1 MKISVSGIRGVYG
14 KDLTIN
20 EIYRLGRLFGSGLLD
35 LGGKCVLGRDTRPSS
50 HIVARVVESALMAQ
64 GIDVYNIDI
73 APTPVVFRE
82 ARRYHAGCVIT
93 ASHNPLDWNGLKFVI
108 NGRGLYENELD
119 TMLDRIVQQKSTNF
133 GRSVRGF
140 SSYIEELLEL
150 AQSMQMVEEIKI
162 GLDPGGGAACHYSNI
177 LFRRLGCRVAS
188 INDTVGIH
196 SRNPDPTVD
205 DLRELRALVRCNSLD
220 LGLALDLDGD
230 RLVVIDK
237 TGKKLTSDVTL
248 LFCVANAMRLG
259 IRKFVISVDTSLSVK
274 EFIVSHNGIAY
285 YSKVGEANVVKEMS
299 ELGAEAGGEGSSAG
313 FIMSKFNMCRDGL
326 LAGVLIS
333 SLDRGSMADCLRL
346 SSKYIQIRS
355 KLAADS
361 KLHKDL
367 IERLYDVFVPISSEA
382 SEIDGIK
389 LVIDENSW
397 VLIRPSNTEH
407 AVRISVESLADKTST
422 LYREIISKAKLVY
435 DEIR

>member
-50 HIVARVVESALMAQ
+50 HIVARVVGSALMAQ

-119 TMLDRIVQQKSTNF
+119 TMLDRVVQQQSTNF
-133 GRSVRGF
+133 GRSVSCF

-333 SLDRGSMADCLRL
+333 SLDRESMTDCLRL

-361 KLHKDL
+361 RLHEDL
-367 IERLYDVFVPISSEA
+367 IERLHDVFVPISSEA

-407 AVRISVESLADKTST
+407 AVRISVESLADKTSA
-422 LYREIISKAKLVY
+422 LYREIIGKAKLVY

>member
-119 TMLDRIVQQKSTNF
+119 TMLDRIVQQQSTNF

-333 SLDRGSMADCLRL
+333 SLDRESMADCLRL

>member
-1 MKISVSGIRGVYG
+1 M
-14 KDLTIN
+14 
-20 EIYRLGRLFGSGLLD
+20 
-35 LGGKCVLGRDTRPSS
+35 
-50 HIVARVVESALMAQ
+50 
-64 GIDVYNIDI
+64 
-73 APTPVVFRE
+73 
-82 ARRYHAGCVIT
+82 
-93 ASHNPLDWNGLKFVI
+93 
-108 NGRGLYENELD
+108 
-119 TMLDRIVQQKSTNF
+119 
-133 GRSVRGF
+133 
-140 SSYIEELLEL
+140 
-150 AQSMQMVEEIKI
+150 
-162 GLDPGGGAACHYSNI
+162 
-177 LFRRLGCRVAS
+177 
-188 INDTVGIH
+188 
-196 SRNPDPTVD
+196 
-205 DLRELRALVRCNSLD
+205 
-220 LGLALDLDGD
+220 
-230 RLVVIDK
+230 VIDK

-333 SLDRGSMADCLRL
+333 SLDRESMADCLRL

-407 AVRISVESLADKTST
+407 AVRISVESLADKTSA

>member
-1 MKISVSGIRGVYG
+1 MVG
-14 KDLTIN
+14 
-20 EIYRLGRLFGSGLLD
+20 
-35 LGGKCVLGRDTRPSS
+35 
-50 HIVARVVESALMAQ
+50 
-64 GIDVYNIDI
+64 
-73 APTPVVFRE
+73 
-82 ARRYHAGCVIT
+82 
-93 ASHNPLDWNGLKFVI
+93 
-108 NGRGLYENELD
+108 
-119 TMLDRIVQQKSTNF
+119 
-133 GRSVRGF
+133 SVRGF

-150 AQSMQMVEEIKI
+150 AQSMQLVEEIKI

-248 LFCVANAMRLG
+248 LFCVANAMRIG

-313 FIMSKFNMCRDGL
+313 FIMSKFNMCRDGS
-326 LAGVLIS
+326 AS
-333 SLDRGSMADCLRL
+333 R
-346 SSKYIQIRS
+346 RS
-355 KLAADS
+355 YFITRS
-361 KLHKDL
+361 
-367 IERLYDVFVPISSEA
+367 
-382 SEIDGIK
+382 
-389 LVIDENSW
+389 
-397 VLIRPSNTEH
+397 
-407 AVRISVESLADKTST
+407 
-422 LYREIISKAKLVY
+422 
-435 DEIR
+435 

>member
-119 TMLDRIVQQKSTNF
+119 TMLDRVVQQQSTNF

-333 SLDRGSMADCLRL
+333 SLDRESMADCLRL

>member
-119 TMLDRIVQQKSTNF
+119 TMLDRVVQQQSTNF

-150 AQSMQMVEEIKI
+150 AQSMQSVEEIKI

-196 SRNPDPTVD
+196 SRKPDPTVD

-248 LFCVANAMRLG
+248 LFCVANAMRIG

-333 SLDRGSMADCLRL
+333 SLDRESMADCLRL

>member
-20 EIYRLGRLFGSGLLD
+20 EIYRLSRLFGSGLLD

-50 HIVARVVESALMAQ
+50 RIVTRVVESALMAQ

-73 APTPVVFRE
+73 APTPAVFRE

-119 TMLDRIVQQKSTNF
+119 TMLDRLVQQQSTNF

-162 GLDPGGGAACHYSNI
+162 GLDPGGGAACQYSNI
-177 LFRRLGCRVAS
+177 LFRRLGCKVAS

-274 EFIVSHNGIAY
+274 EFIVGHNGIVY

-333 SLDRGSMADCLRL
+333 SLDRESMTDCLRL

-361 KLHKDL
+361 RLHKDL
-367 IERLYDVFVPISSEA
+367 IERLYDVFLPISSEA

-389 LVIDENSW
+389 LVMDENSW

-407 AVRISVESLADKTST
+407 AVRISVESLADKTSA
-422 LYREIISKAKLVY
+422 LYKEIISKAKLVY

>member
-14 KDLTIN
+14 QDLTIN
-20 EIYRLGRLFGSGLLD
+20 EVYRLSRLFGSGLLD

-50 HIVARVVESALMAQ
+50 HIIARVVESALMAQ

-82 ARRYHAGCVIT
+82 ARKYHAGCVIT

-119 TMLDRIVQQKSTNF
+119 IMLDRAVQQQSNNF
-133 GRSVRGF
+133 GRSVSFF
-140 SSYIEELLEL
+140 SSYIKELLEL
-150 AQSMQMVEEIKI
+150 AQSIQMAEKIKI
-162 GLDPGGGAACHYSNI
+162 GLDPGGGAACQYSNI
-177 LFRRLGCRVAS
+177 LFRNLGYRVAS
-188 INDTVGIH
+188 INDTAGIH

-237 TGKKLTSDVTL
+237 TGSKLTSDVTL
-248 LFCVANAMRLG
+248 LFCVANAVRLG
-259 IRKFVISVDTSLSVK
+259 IRNFAISVDTSISVK
-274 EFIVSHNGIAY
+274 EFIASHNGTVY
-285 YSKVGEANVVKEMS
+285 YSKVGEANVFKKMS
-299 ELGAEAGGEGSSAG
+299 ESGAEAGGEGSSAG

-333 SLDRGSMADCLRL
+333 SLDRKSITDCLRL
-346 SSKYIQIRS
+346 SSKYVQIRS

-361 KLHKDL
+361 RLHKDL
-367 IERLYDVFVPISSEA
+367 IERLYDELGPISSDA

-389 LVIDENSW
+389 LIIDENSW

-407 AVRISVESLADKTST
+407 AVRISVESLADNASA
-422 LYREIISKAKLVY
+422 LYEQIISRAKLVY
-435 DEIR
+435 DEIK

>member
-119 TMLDRIVQQKSTNF
+119 TMLDRVVQQQSTNF

-248 LFCVANAMRLG
+248 LFCVANAMRIG

-333 SLDRGSMADCLRL
+333 SLDRESMADCLRL

>member
-119 TMLDRIVQQKSTNF
+119 TMLDRVVQQQSTNF

-150 AQSMQMVEEIKI
+150 AQSMQLVEEIKI

-333 SLDRGSMADCLRL
+333 SLDRESMADCLRL

>member
-119 TMLDRIVQQKSTNF
+119 TMLDRIVQQQSTNF

-248 LFCVANAMRLG
+248 LFCVANAMRIG

-333 SLDRGSMADCLRL
+333 SLDRESMADCLRL

>member
-50 HIVARVVESALMAQ
+50 HIVARVVGSALMAQ

-119 TMLDRIVQQKSTNF
+119 TMLDRVVQQQSTNF
-133 GRSVRGF
+133 GRSVSCF

-407 AVRISVESLADKTST
+407 AVRISVESLADKTSA
-422 LYREIISKAKLVY
+422 LYREIIGKVKLVY

>member
-119 TMLDRIVQQKSTNF
+119 TMLDRVVQQQSTNF

-150 AQSMQMVEEIKI
+150 AQSMQLVEEIKI

-248 LFCVANAMRLG
+248 LFCVANAMRIG

-333 SLDRGSMADCLRL
+333 SLDRESMADCLRL

>member
-50 HIVARVVESALMAQ
+50 HIVARVVESALMGQ

-82 ARRYHAGCVIT
+82 VRRYHAGCVIT

-119 TMLDRIVQQKSTNF
+119 TMLDRVVQQQSTNF
-133 GRSVRGF
+133 GRAVRFF

-150 AQSMQMVEEIKI
+150 AQSMQLVEEIKI
-162 GLDPGGGAACHYSNI
+162 GLDPGGEAACHYSNI

-248 LFCVANAMRLG
+248 LFCVANAMRIG

-326 LAGVLIS
+326 
-333 SLDRGSMADCLRL
+333 
-346 SSKYIQIRS
+346 
-355 KLAADS
+355 
-361 KLHKDL
+361 
-367 IERLYDVFVPISSEA
+367 
-382 SEIDGIK
+382 
-389 LVIDENSW
+389 
-397 VLIRPSNTEH
+397 
-407 AVRISVESLADKTST
+407 
-422 LYREIISKAKLVY
+422 
-435 DEIR
+435 